1 VAVTP
6 KAKGHFPESHP
17 LFAGCFTAYGDKPLR
32 QALATADLI
41 LGVGLDG
48 VDLVTSTWD
57 PATPVINLALANAAD
72 PVFRP
77 VVAVDGD
84 LAWLLAQLPP
94 LRPANAAGP
103 AVAARVRQAIAQAL
117 ITPWPAM
124 PGTIKLSPLVA
135 ALRQALPLDGVV
147 TVDVGAFK
155 LLFLQQ
161 WPTDRPK
168 SLFVANGLSAMGYAV
183 PGAVAVKLAQ
193 PERPVVA
200 VVGDGALLM
209 YAGELATVARL
220 GRPLVVLVVVDE
232 ALALIRLNQRR
243 QNVPT
248 YGTEFSATDYQAL
261 AAAFGLA
268 YRLIDGRQNATAIL
282 HDALAMTRPAL
293 VEARINKAEYDHF
306 K

>member
-1 VAVTP
+1 
-6 KAKGHFPESHP
+6 
-17 LFAGCFTAYGDKPLR
+17 
-32 QALATADLI
+32 
-41 LGVGLDG
+41 
-48 VDLVTSTWD
+48 
-57 PATPVINLALANAAD
+57 
-72 PVFRP
+72 
-77 VVAVDGD
+77 
-84 LAWLLAQLPP
+84 
-94 LRPANAAGP
+94 
-103 AVAARVRQAIAQAL
+103 
-117 ITPWPAM
+117 
-124 PGTIKLSPLVA
+124 
-135 ALRQALPLDGVV
+135 
-147 TVDVGAFK
+147 
-155 LLFLQQ
+155 
-161 WPTDRPK
+161 
-168 SLFVANGLSAMGYAV
+168 
-183 PGAVAVKLAQ
+183 
-193 PERPVVA
+193 VVA

-232 ALALIRLNQRR
+232 ALALIRLKQRR

>member
-1 VAVTP
+1 
-6 KAKGHFPESHP
+6 
-17 LFAGCFTAYGDKPLR
+17 
-32 QALATADLI
+32 
-41 LGVGLDG
+41 
-48 VDLVTSTWD
+48 
-57 PATPVINLALANAAD
+57 
-72 PVFRP
+72 
-77 VVAVDGD
+77 
-84 LAWLLAQLPP
+84 
-94 LRPANAAGP
+94 
-103 AVAARVRQAIAQAL
+103 
-117 ITPWPAM
+117 
-124 PGTIKLSPLVA
+124 
-135 ALRQALPLDGVV
+135 
-147 TVDVGAFK
+147 
-155 LLFLQQ
+155 
-161 WPTDRPK
+161 
-168 SLFVANGLSAMGYAV
+168 MGYAV

-232 ALALIRLNQRR
+232 ALALIRLKQRR